1 MSFSAWFKSLKLT
14 ELVSIVITM
23 LMPAVVT
30 FVWVS
35 LPLLLLQLR
44 INLVFLGVVYSIGIL
59 GGLLIRIPLRFY
71 MERGRTDILP
81 VMAFLFGGISLAM
94 FYISRSLASIILAF
108 LVLSISHA
116 MYRAVNGRKQERNLR
131 NTEPMRN
138 FFSQDLVST
147 VGIFALLIL
156 SGLFTGTKIVELYGI
171 ISVAAL
177 LIGFLGMA
185 YSLSQK
191 GTSNKFSQKTSFR
204 NLVRNAIAPLK
215 SFDMVTN
222 RRVVFPFLAI
232 QILLYLS
239 ICIVSIFLP
248 AMAIRDKIDQ
258 QDIFFIFAAFA
269 IIGFLLDKVAQH
281 ISIQPIKDIFYMF
294 RPIFLIIPFLIL
306 SIVISSLLF
315 IVGYFIILLWIFS
328 DSASSDMMLKSMGEG
343 DQIRSRILLTFFS
356 VPISIIGPLLGSL
369 IWMASPRLLYGIAIL
384 PAAVSMLLVML
395 MIDRTPRIS
404 APQTHEQ

>member
-1 MSFSAWFKSLKLT
+1 MSFTAWYKSLKLT

-23 LMPAVVT
+23 LMPAIVS

-35 LPLLLLQLR
+35 LPLLLIELN
-44 INLVFLGVVYSIGIL
+44 ISLVFLGVVYSVGIL
-59 GGLLIRIPLRFY
+59 GALLVRIPLRFY

-81 VMAFLFGGISLAM
+81 ILAFLFAGISLAI
-94 FYISRSLASIILAF
+94 FYISLNLASVILAF
-108 LVLSISHA
+108 VVLSISHA
-116 MYRAVNGRKQERNLR
+116 MYRAVKGRKQERNLR

-156 SGLFTGTKIVELYGI
+156 SGLFTGTKIIELYGI
-171 ISVAAL
+171 ISVVAL
-177 LIGFLGMA
+177 LLGFLAMA
-185 YSLSQK
+185 YSISQK
-191 GTSNKFSQKTSFR
+191 GPSNKFTQKTSFKD
-204 NLVRNAIAPLK
+204 LARNAIAPLK

-222 RRVVFPFLAI
+222 RKIVFPFLAI
-232 QILLYLS
+232 QALLYLS

-248 AMAIRDKIDQ
+248 AMAIRDGINQ
-258 QDIFFIFAAFA
+258 QDIFFIFAAFS
-269 IIGFLLDKVAQH
+269 IIGFLLDKIAQH

-343 DQIRSRILLTFFS
+343 DQIRSRILVSFLS
-356 VPISIIGPLLGSL
+356 VPISIVGPLLGSL
-369 IWMASPRLLYGIAIL
+369 MWLASPRLLYGIAIV
-384 PAAVSMLLVML
+384 PAAVSMLIVML
-395 MIDRTPRIS
+395 MIDRTPHAS
-404 APQTHEQ
+404 APHTT